1 MVDTQTVLQSMQMLL
16 SFGNICIIGYGF
28 YKFINKPHDT
38 LEERHNELEKR
49 VDEQERILGGRESL
63 KKKLDAQDALLN
75 EHSVKLKEHEES
87 LHHGNDKFRRQ
98 ADINEVFI
106 NCMLAFIDFEMAY
119 CAHTGYEDIADLTN
133 AKNTL
138 RKYLAKG

>member
-1 MVDTQTVLQSMQMLL
+1 MIYV
-16 SFGNICIIGYGF
+16 FI
-28 YKFINKPHDT
+28 KFLNKPHDT
-38 LEERHNELEKR
+38 LEEKHDNLEKT
-49 VDEQERILGGRESL
+49 VEELGRKISSL
-63 KKKLDAQDALLN
+63 ETLVKTMAEHTALLN

-87 LHHGNDKFRRQ
+87 LHHGNDKFRKQ

-119 CAHTGYEDIADLTN
+119 CAHTGYEDITDLTN
-133 AKNTL
+133 AKDTL

>member
-1 MVDTQTVLQSMQMLL
+1 MDTQTILTVMQLIL
-16 SFGNICIIGYGF
+16 SFGNVCIIGYAF
-28 YKFINKPHDT
+28 YKFLNKPHDT
-38 LEERHNELEKR
+38 LAEKHNALEGTVEEHGRKIDALETLVKTIS
-49 VDEQERILGGRESL
+49 EHTL
-63 KKKLDAQDALLN
+63 LLN
-75 EHSVKLKEHEES
+75 EHTVKLKEHEES
-87 LHHGNDKFRRQ
+87 LHQGNDKFRRQ

>member
-1 MVDTQTVLQSMQMLL
+1 MGIQTIIIQIMQIIL

-28 YKFINKPHDT
+28 YKFLNKPHDT
-38 LEERHNELEKR
+38 LEEKHNALAKR
-49 VDEQERILGGRESL
+49 VDEQDRILGSFNSL
-63 KKKLDAQDALLN
+63 MKRIDEQGTLLN

-87 LHHGNDKFRRQ
+87 LHHGNDKFRKQ

-119 CAHTGYEDIADLTN
+119 CAHTGYEDITDLTN